1 MRLSSLRP
9 FASHFDL
16 VVANP
21 QVDLGS
27 SFRHIVVRMC
37 FSGQSSQTNPEC
49 SMVQP
54 SAHSRGRGQRSSCRG
69 DIGGAVK
76 GPTQKSS
83 RYLCKNGRYDF
94 SAMDPDPAQSYSW
107 AIQYML
113 VAVCVEVPQS
123 MCAPKS

>member
-1 MRLSSLRP
+1 MRLLSLRP

-16 VVANP
+16 VVASP
-21 QVDLGS
+21 QVDLNS
-27 SFRHIVVRMC
+27 SSRHIVVRMC

-54 SAHSRGRGQRSSCRG
+54 SAHSRGRGQRSLCGG

-83 RYLCKNGRYDF
+83 RYLCENGRYGCSTMDF
-94 SAMDPDPAQSYSW
+94 GPAKRYSW

-113 VAVCVEVPQS
+113 VVVCVEVPQS
-123 MCAPKS
+123 MWAPSL